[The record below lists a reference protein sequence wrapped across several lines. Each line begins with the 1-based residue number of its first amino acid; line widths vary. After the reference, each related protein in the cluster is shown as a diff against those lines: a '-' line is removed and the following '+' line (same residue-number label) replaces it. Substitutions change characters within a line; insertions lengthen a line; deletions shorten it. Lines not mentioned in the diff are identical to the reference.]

1 MNWSKYGDRWK
12 NSVLRINVIQAIYD
26 PARPYNDPTDKEK
39 SGSAFIIDIERGLVV
54 TNAHIVSNA
63 ISITGRISK
72 LGKVN
77 ISLELVGICR
87 EKDLALCRIVPED
100 VQLILRDLP
109 KERYKEINMIFGDNI
124 ELKETEEIMT
134 IGYPLGQENI
144 KYTTGIISGFETKSP
159 DNVED
164 ARSRSPV
171 YIQITAAMNPGNS
184 GGPLLNTK
192 GEVIG
197 INAAGHLYAQNVSYA
212 IPSRS
217 FLSIYCELL
226 KGIVRMPTLALEWNK
241 TNRELMG
248 EKTND
253 EGAYG
258 IYVRKV
264 HPDSS
269 VDSLETGDIIKRL
282 EFQAVGLLSNILPST
297 DMNSCNTVG
306 TNVICYFDRY
316 GDTKVG
322 ILVDASDNRKVFK
335 QLVQRKMHL
344 SEVMDIV
351 PIGSQI
357 SMQICRNKEWYVI
370 EAHYSY
376 KSMDRL
382 SYFYPRL
389 EPIDY
394 EIFAGICCSN
404 LNLFHID
411 KFEKLDCY
419 LTRDKNR
426 YKPRVIICQVFPD
439 TTAFKTQ
446 VLEAGDIIKKIN
458 NQKIQTLDDI
468 RRILLERPTDIH
480 IETKQKSYFMVTTS
494 LMIPEDLRAIQNFN
508 IRTSYLLK
516 N

>member
-12 NSVLRINVIQAIYD
+12 NSVLRITVIQAVYD
-26 PARPYNDPTDKEK
+26 PTRPYNNPIDKEK

-100 VQLILRDLP
+100 IQLILRDIP
-109 KERYKEINMIFGDNI
+109 KDRYKEINMIFGDNI

-134 IGYPLGQENI
+134 IGYPLGQDNI

-164 ARSRSPV
+164 ARNRSPV

-212 IPSRS
+212 IPSRT

-226 KGIVRMPTLALEWNK
+226 QGIVRMPTLALEWNK

-282 EFQAVGLLSNILPST
+282 EFQAFGNDWPKVDSNT
-297 DMNSCNTVG
+297 DSICHGVG
-306 TNVICYFDRY
+306 TTVICYFDRY

-322 ILVDASDNRKVFK
+322 VLVDGPDNRKVFK
-335 QLVQRKMHL
+335 QLIQRKMHL
-344 SEVMDIV
+344 SEVMDMV
-351 PIGSQI
+351 PIGAPL
-357 SMQICRNKEWYVI
+357 SMHICRNKEWYVI
-370 EAHYSY
+370 EAHYIY

-382 SYFYPRL
+382 SHFYPRL
-389 EPIDY
+389 EPMDY

-404 LNLFHID
+404 LNLSHLD
-411 KFEKLDCY
+411 KYEKLDCY

-426 YKPRVIICQVFPD
+426 YKPRVVICQVFPD

-446 VLEAGDIIKKIN
+446 VLEAGDIIRRIN
-458 NQKIQTLDDI
+458 NQKIQSLDDI
-468 RRILLERPTDIH
+468 RRILLDRPTDIH
-480 IETKQKSYFMVTTS
+480 IETKQKSYFMVGLNTVIS
-494 LMIPEDLRAIQNFN
+494 EDLRVLKNFN
-508 IRTSYLLK
+508 IRKEYLLK